1 MTPAFWYSPTRR
13 SKKFVLPCIE
23 MSSIQSN
30 GLLTPQCAPTP
41 SSPRRRSATNSMYC
55 VISRAFMPM
64 SETGSASVTK
74 TRSIS
79 TASRMMSSTR
89 SRGGGRSS
97 LEKSRQ
103 AKSQCSP
110 SSREMSSFE
119 KVRPGISPRFLSQ
132 NSAQNE
138 PEKKMPSTAAN
149 ATSRSP
155 NVACS
160 PIHLR
165 AHCALRATQG
175 TALIAPK
182 RRSRSDGSLT
192 RVSMRR
198 EYVSEW
204 MFSIASWK
212 P

>member
-23 MSSIQSN
+23 MRSIQSN
-30 GLLTPQCAPTP
+30 GLATPQCAPTP
-41 SSPRRRSATNSMYC
+41 SSRRRRSATNSMYC

-79 TASRMMSSTR
+79 TASRMISSTR
-89 SRGGGRSS
+89 SRGGGRSI

-132 NSAQNE
+132 KMEQKE
-138 PEKKMPSTAAN
+138 PEKKMPST
-149 ATSRSP
+149 
-155 NVACS
+155 
-160 PIHLR
+160 
-165 AHCALRATQG
+165 
-175 TALIAPK
+175 TAKAM
-182 RRSRSDGSLT
+182 RRSAKHLDSEIQRTAQLAFFVTHGTVSMALKSMAFSVGSLMYW
-192 RVSMRR
+192 SMSRL
-198 EYVSEW
+198 YVSEW
-204 MFSIASWK
+204 MFSMAIWK